1 MFDVTSELLKLSN
14 EDYKKFNEKICPD
27 TKRELLGI
35 KVPELRKL
43 AKKIVKESDWKSWIN
58 TSSDKYFEE
67 ALLQGLVIAYST
79 LSFSEKIPLIKK
91 FVPKIDSW
99 AISDTFVPT
108 LKLKKDELELTFDF
122 LTPYLNSDKEFEIR
136 FAVIMLLDYYINDE
150 YIDRVL
156 NILDNINHDGY
167 YVKMAVAWCLAEIG
181 IKYNEKL
188 MKYLEGKNNLDDFTF
203 NKTLQKMIESYRITA
218 EQKTIL
224 KTMKRKTNRKVK
236 K

>member
-1 MFDVTSELLKLSN
+1 M
-14 EDYKKFNEKICPD
+14 
-27 TKRELLGI
+27 
-35 KVPELRKL
+35 
-43 AKKIVKESDWKSWIN
+43 
-58 TSSDKYFEE
+58 
-67 ALLQGLVIAYST
+67 
-79 LSFSEKIPLIKK
+79 PLIKE
-91 FVPKIDSW
+91 FVPEIDSW
-99 AISDTFVPT
+99 AVSDTFVPT
-108 LKLKKDELELTFDF
+108 LKLKKDELEIGFNF
-122 LTPYLNSDKEFEIR
+122 LIPYFSSDKEFDVR

>member
-1 MFDVTSELLKLSN
+1 MFNVRDELFKLAD
-14 EDYKKFNEKICPD
+14 EEYKKFNEKLCPD
-27 TKRELLGI
+27 TKKDSLGI
-35 KVPELRKL
+35 KIPELRKL
-43 AKKIVKESDWKSWIN
+43 AKKIVKQDDWNLWVKTAPN
-58 TSSDKYFEE
+58 KYLEE
-67 ALLQGLVIAYST
+67 VMVKGLVIAYSP
-79 LSFSEKIPLIKK
+79 LSFKEKMPLIKE
-91 FVPKIDSW
+91 FVPEIDSW
-99 AISDTFVPT
+99 SVSDTFVPT
-108 LKLKKDELELTFDF
+108 LKLKKGELEIGFIF
-122 LTPYLNSDKEFEIR
+122 LTPYFSSDKEFDVR

-218 EQKTIL
+218 EQKAVL
-224 KTMKRKTNRKVK
+224 KAMKRKTNRKVK

>member
-1 MFDVTSELLKLSN
+1 MFNVRDELFKLAD
-14 EDYKKFNEKICPD
+14 EDYKKFNEKLCPD
-27 TKRELLGI
+27 TKKDSLGI
-35 KVPELRKL
+35 KIPELRKL
-43 AKKIVKESDWKSWIN
+43 AKKIVKQDDWNLWVKTAPN
-58 TSSDKYFEE
+58 KYLEE
-67 ALLQGLVIAYST
+67 VIVKGLVIAYSP
-79 LSFSEKIPLIKK
+79 LGFKEKMPLIKEY
-91 FVPKIDSW
+91 VPEIDSW
-99 AISDTFVPT
+99 AVSDTFVPT
-108 LKLKKDELELTFDF
+108 LKLKKDELEIGFNF
-122 LTPYLNSDKEFEIR
+122 LTPYFNSNKEFDIR

-218 EQKTIL
+218 EQKAIL
-224 KTMKRKTNRKVK
+224 KAMKRKTNRKVK